1 MAFKAKVTDLT
12 FDANKRYFWRIA
24 ALGNGIDYFGYVT
37 ADAAGAVEISG
48 YFSNA
53 ECIEVMK
60 PGDLLKVW
68 SVDAIVDTRSIQ
80 ADFFSGLNA
89 IYETVVLANDGAG
102 VQVAPLTEDLSLE
115 YTLP

>member
-1 MAFKAKVTDLT
+1 MAFKSKSTDGTL
-12 FDANKRYFWRIA
+12 DYNKRYFWRIA
-24 ALGNGIDYFGYVT
+24 NLGTGINHFGYVT
-37 ADAAGAVEISG
+37 ADTPGAIEISG

-60 PGDLLKVW
+60 PGYRLTVR

-80 ADFFSGLNA
+80 DDFFSGLNA
-89 IYETVVLANDGAG
+89 IYETIVMANDGAG